1 MRNKKYEGMARK
13 LYKVDYKEWKEPSYI
28 VADNHKEVLE
38 VVAKEL
44 LYAIDGNIDE
54 LSIQFMDFVLEK

>member
-1 MRNKKYEGMARK
+1 MARK

-38 VVAKEL
+38 IVAKEL

-54 LSIQFMDFVLEK
+54 VSIQFIDFILEK